1 METYNEIYQR
11 IKDSYTNNSGED
23 FDESGDIA
31 IRMKVLA
38 GEIYN
43 MQTSLEWMRR
53 QLFPSTASGVFLDRF
68 AEQRGLT
75 RKPAVKARGQLEFRV
90 NETRATAISIP
101 MGTVVSTDDETPV
114 RVYTTED
121 SQIEPGTYSVMVPA
135 EAEIAGY
142 RGNINV
148 RSAVVPVSVPS
159 DIDLVSNLSAFTGGE
174 DEESDTTLRERIRD
188 SYVCM
193 PNGMNAA
200 YYIELVKSVDGI
212 SKAGVMAKPRG
223 AGTLTVYV
231 ARTDGDATDAQLV
244 EAQTLINNNRELNV
258 DAVVARAVSQSYDMN
273 VYVTAME
280 GFTNEEIVSLCTDAF
295 EDYVNTIPLG
305 GRLYLSQLGK
315 YLLDT
320 GCIKTYVFDQ
330 SMADMSI
337 PASTF
342 FVTGDVTVQVV

>member
-11 IKDSYTNNSGED
+11 MKNSYTQNSGED

-43 MQTSLEWMRR
+43 LQTSLEWMRR

-75 RKPAVKARGQLEFRV
+75 RRAAEKARGQLEFRV
-90 NETRATAISIP
+90 NETRTTAIVIP
-101 MGTVVSTDDETPV
+101 EGTVVSTDDESPV

-121 SQIEPGTYSVMVPA
+121 SQIEPGTYSVLVPA

-142 RGNINV
+142 RGNIYAH
-148 RSAVVPVSVPS
+148 SAVVPVSVPS
-159 DIDLVSNLSAFTGGE
+159 DIDVLSNPSMFTGGA
-174 DEESDTTLRERIRD
+174 DEESDTTLRARIRD
-188 SYVCM
+188 SYVSM

-200 YYIELVKSVDGI
+200 YYIELAKSVDGI
-212 SKAGVMAKPRG
+212 SKAGVMARARG
-223 AGTLTVYV
+223 AGTLNIYV
-231 ARTDGDATDAQLV
+231 ARTDGTVTDAQLV
-244 EAQTLINNNRELNV
+244 AVQNLIDDNRELNV
-258 DAVVARAVSQSYDMN
+258 DAVVTRAVSESYDMI
-273 VYVTAME
+273 VTVTPME
-280 GFTNEEIVSLCTDAF
+280 GFTNAEIVTMCTDAF

-305 GRLYLSQLGK
+305 GRLYLSRLGK

-320 GCIKTYVFDQ
+320 GCIKTYVFDP
-330 SMADMSI
+330 SMADMTI

-342 FVTGDVTVQVV
+342 FETGDVTVQVV